1 MKKVLEE
8 EVATRSN
15 YATTVRICFG
25 ESSGAK
31 ASFWLEVLE
40 NPERTNSNE
49 IGDTAEGIR
58 ETTEWARTL
67 STRIVYTPYVNCM
80 RCM

>member
-40 NPERTNSNE
+40 NPEKTNSNE
-49 IGDTAEGIR
+49 IGDTAEGI
-58 ETTEWARTL
+58 
-67 STRIVYTPYVNCM
+67 
-80 RCM
+80 